1 MHNELVD
8 VMEHDVVWFEV
19 LSSNLQTTKEYLKN
33 SIRISLLQAEI
44 GVRPS
49 KHKNECYTL
58 DCGIQSHMF
67 FATALDIDWHVY
79 IPPTLPTMIERFLF
93 FHTGQLVTG

>member
-1 MHNELVD
+1 
-8 VMEHDVVWFEV
+8 
-19 LSSNLQTTKEYLKN
+19 LQTTKEYLKN

-67 FATALDIDWHVY
+67 FATALDID
-79 IPPTLPTMIERFLF
+79 
-93 FHTGQLVTG
+93 